1 MRIKREIN
9 IFLSAFLFFS
19 RVKFPFKVDYK
30 PENQKYLLTWFPA
43 LGYLVG
49 GAGALAFWGA
59 QLYLPQVVAAVLSVI
74 VTVLLTGA
82 LHEDGLAD
90 VCDGFGGGY
99 TKDRILD
106 IMKDSLVGVY
116 AIIGLLL
123 MLSLKIAVLSTMPVV
138 WAPVAI
144 LLSHLLSRWS
154 VLGLTQTL
162 PYARTTG
169 ASKSRDI
176 SQKLSWKRVL
186 MISVVVLVPLYFLP
200 LEMSASVLV
209 VLLFMLWFRSFINKK
224 IEGYTGDCLG
234 ALQQINE
241 GLVLVLVLVLCG
253 LEMI

>member
-9 IFLSAFLFFS
+9 IFFSAFLFFS

-30 PENQKYLLTWFPA
+30 PEHQKYLLTWFPA

-49 GAGALAFWGA
+49 GLGALVFWGA
-59 QLYLPQVVAAVLSVI
+59 EMIFPQSVAAVLSLI
-74 VTVLLTGA
+74 TAVLLTGA

-123 MLSLKIAVLSTMPVV
+123 MFGLKVAVLSTMPVAC
-138 WAPVAI
+138 APVAI
-144 LLSHLLSRWS
+144 VLSHLLSRWS
-154 VLGLTQTL
+154 VLGITQTL
-162 PYARTTG
+162 PYARPTG
-169 ASKSRDI
+169 ASKSREI

-186 MISVVVLVPLYFLP
+186 MISVIVLAPLYFLP
-200 LEMSASVLV
+200 LLMSAAVLV
-209 VLLFMLWFRSFINKK
+209 ALGFMLWFRSFIKQK

-241 GLVLVLVLVLCG
+241 GLVLLFVLALSG
-253 LEMI
+253 LGLL